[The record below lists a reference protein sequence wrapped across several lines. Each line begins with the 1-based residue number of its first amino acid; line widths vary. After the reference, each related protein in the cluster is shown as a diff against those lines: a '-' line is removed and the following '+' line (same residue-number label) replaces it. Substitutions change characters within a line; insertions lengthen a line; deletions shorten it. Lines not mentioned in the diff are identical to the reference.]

1 MLHSFYFKFVYLSIS
16 TAVVM
21 VELLAL
27 HDDLLNFKS
36 SHCTEMHAFYY
47 FLLLYCAV
55 SILLSL
61 ISLLILFS
69 ILISNLLCCLTSWL
83 ALLLKLNDVYILC
96 YLQSLWYLQLI
107 VLLSK
112 QYLSIS
118 VQLLAIILIV
128 ASFDYWVLVDIPYES
143 VLAAIQYALN
153 LLFSNQFIN

>member
-16 TAVVM
+16 TVVVM
-21 VELLAL
+21 AELLAL

-36 SHCTEMHAFYY
+36 SHCTEMHAFCY
-47 FLLLYCAV
+47 FLLLCCAV

-83 ALLLKLNDVYILC
+83 ALLLKLNDVDILC
-96 YLQSLWYLQLI
+96 YLQSLWYFQLI
-107 VLLSK
+107 VLLWK

-128 ASFDYWVLVDIPYES
+128 ASFDY
-143 VLAAIQYALN
+143 
-153 LLFSNQFIN
+153 